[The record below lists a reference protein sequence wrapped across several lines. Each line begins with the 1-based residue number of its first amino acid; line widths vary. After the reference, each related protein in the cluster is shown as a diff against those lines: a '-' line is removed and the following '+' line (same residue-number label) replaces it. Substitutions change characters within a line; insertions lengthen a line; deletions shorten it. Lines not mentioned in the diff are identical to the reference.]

1 MNRKKIIRYLLG
13 LPIIFILFFIS
24 IDIFI
29 LSKPYKDVNNPEQLK
44 NTLLKNIVNELE
56 VKDSLFLS
64 TRREY
69 RICGNDA
76 RFEKKFFMF
85 RILNEMINFKY
96 IYTLDLSNKENK
108 YIIDGNEIVIGHID
122 INDHFIANKFNF
134 ELVKD
139 SLPTQR
145 YVMEIKF
152 NSIKKDTVHIS
163 FQNPYELINNE
174 KLVEMSFYN
183 INSDWKRVKTD

>member
-1 MNRKKIIRYLLG
+1 MNRKKIIRYLLV
-13 LPIIFILFFIS
+13 LPILIILFFIS

-44 NTLLKNIVNELE
+44 STLLKNIVNELE

-69 RICGNDA
+69 GICGNDA

-96 IYTLDLSNKENK
+96 IYTLDLNNKENK
-108 YIIDGNEIVIGHID
+108 HTIDGNEIVIGHID
-122 INDHFIANKFNF
+122 INDQFISNKCNF
-134 ELVKD
+134 KLVKD

-145 YVMEIKF
+145 NVLEIKF
-152 NSIKKDTVHIS
+152 NSIKKDTIHIS
-163 FQNPYELINNE
+163 FQTPYELINNE
-174 KLVEMSFYN
+174 KLVKMSFYTT
-183 INSDWKRVKTD
+183 NSDWKRVETN